1 MDRNTMIAKRFLFSL
16 LFIISC
22 KEFGLD
28 LDTNFGFDT
37 ADAIRANDAYRKII
51 SAVSNK
57 FLYCKSIGNTYISS
71 AAPAPSITY
80 CNDDTF
86 LQNEGNYVWTRSV
99 DTCLNLIYFTSC
111 PESGTDFDGWQ
122 NLVIGSCHLEEAY
135 FINSYKPFQGKIL
148 VIPRRL
154 SGFSLVCF

>member
-1 MDRNTMIAKRFLFSL
+1 MAKRFLFSL

-37 ADAIRANDAYRKII
+37 TDVIRANDAYRKVI
-51 SAVSNK
+51 AGVSNK
-57 FLYCKSIGNTYISS
+57 FEYCKSIGNTYSNIGG
-71 AAPAPSITY
+71 PSIRY
-80 CNDDTF
+80 CNGDTF
-86 LQNEGNYVWTRSV
+86 LHNQGNYVWTRSV
-99 DTCLNLIYFTSC
+99 DTCLNLIHFTLC

-122 NLVIGSCHLEEAY
+122 NLMIGSCHLEEAY
-135 FINSYKPFQGKIL
+135 FINSYKPFQGKLL

-154 SGFSLVCF
+154 YGLNLLCL